1 MLPNWTY
8 RAEPS
13 WDVRVA
19 GWLGLAASTTRWLA
33 RSGCPERLGRPAER
47 LGSPCLAQFG
57 LDWFDLAGL
66 GVLAGS
72 VWLPWL
78 LPGALAGS
86 IWVPTKAPTLSFSI
100 ACFVRASTF
109 CLHRILMRRL

>member
-8 RAEPS
+8 QLNRATGA
-13 WDVRVA
+13 R
-19 GWLGLAASTTRWLA
+19 RWVA
-33 RSGCPERLGRPAER
+33 RSGCLEGPGRPAEGM
-47 LGSPCLAQFG
+47 GSPSQAKFG

-72 VWLPWL
+72 LWLPWL
-78 LPGALAGS
+78 LAGALAGS

-109 CLHRILMRRL
+109 CLHRILMHRL